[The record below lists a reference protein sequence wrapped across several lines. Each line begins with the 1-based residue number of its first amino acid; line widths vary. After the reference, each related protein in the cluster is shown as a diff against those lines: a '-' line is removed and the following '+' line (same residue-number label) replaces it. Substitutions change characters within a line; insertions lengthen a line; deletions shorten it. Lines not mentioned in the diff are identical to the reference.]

1 MSVASMLP
9 GAPTAMDWNTKRTP
23 AQLLG
28 ISPAS
33 ASKAAG
39 QSLPPT
45 SYGAGDRAAVPWS
58 PDSPVFWLL
67 AFTGLT
73 IAGITGASVK
83 VRAFKREASV
93 NVGDS

>member
-1 MSVASMLP
+1 MSVANMLP
-9 GAPTAMDWNTKRTP
+9 GAPGQMDWNTKRTP

-28 ISPAS
+28 LSPAM
-33 ASKAAG
+33 ASRAAG

-58 PDSPVFWLL
+58 PDSPLFWL
-67 AFTGLT
+67 AMFTGLT

-83 VRAFKREASV
+83 VRAFKRSASV
-93 NVGDS
+93 NLGDS